1 MEAEDN
7 PTCAPHR
14 DERDLPSTFTM
25 LSSRQAS
32 PSNMYLNHTL
42 ELSRQYIA
50 VLKNHVTLRNQLTPM
65 FSSLVG
71 IGILVVLCL
80 LLSYSRHRGSQLE
93 KVGIEIEEKNHTYIL
108 LQPLLLIA
116 TPVGS
121 FWPHAFVY
129 LARSTASHQLSLSL
143 DLLLEH
149 VMSGELQLRSST
161 CLAPLLQ
168 GRLNIPGFSTVLSVS
183 TEWKLRV
190 MTWRAITRTALRVW
204 KHDISVSIY
213 PPK

>member
-7 PTCAPHR
+7 PTCAPHG
-14 DERDLPSTFTM
+14 DERDLPYTFTM

-32 PSNMYLNHTL
+32 PSNTYLNHTL
-42 ELSRQYIA
+42 ELSRQCIT
-50 VLKNHVTLRNQLTPM
+50 VLQNHVALPNQLTPM
-65 FSSLVG
+65 FSSLIS

-93 KVGIEIEEKNHTYIL
+93 KLGIEIEKNNHTYIL

-116 TPVGS
+116 TPIGS
-121 FWPHAFVY
+121 FWPNAFVH
-129 LARSTASHQLSLSL
+129 LARSTTSHQLSLSL

-168 GRLNIPGFSTVLSVS
+168 GRLNISGFSTMLLIS
-183 TEWKLRV
+183 TEWKLRA
-190 MTWRAITRTALRVW
+190 MSWRAIMRTALRTR
-204 KHDISVSIY
+204 KHDISVSVY